1 MLWHILAGPFSCHP
15 DVERPHDE
23 QGATQMDQIADV
35 EFRQLLDR
43 DRILAL
49 MNRYFSTIDDASS
62 LDVDWARSIFSDDV
76 HVEHR
81 GFTLEGIED
90 IAVGNR
96 FVREGWDRTF
106 HISTNA
112 QIELNGDSAY
122 LRAQLLAIHVHPES
136 SPPEPYIIA
145 NVFEADALRTVDGWR
160 FQTLV
165 LRPVW
170 SSGQS
175 HFDIEAS
182 ES

>member
-1 MLWHILAGPFSCHP
+1 MRSLGGPP
-15 DVERPHDE
+15 DE
-23 QGATQMDQIADV
+23 QGIAQMDEIT
-35 EFRQLLDR
+35 ELEIRRLLDR
-43 DRILAL
+43 DRLLAL
-49 MNRYFSTIDDASS
+49 MNRYFATIDDAGG
-62 LDVDWARSIFSDDV
+62 LDTEWARSIFSEDV

-90 IAVGNR
+90 VAVGNR

-112 QIELNGDSAY
+112 QVELDGNSAH

-145 NVFEADALRTVDGWR
+145 NVFEADALHTVDGWR
-160 FQTLV
+160 FQTMN

-175 HFDIEAS
+175 HFDIEGS
-182 ES
+182 EQ